1 MNILFHGCQILV
13 SKGKPFTYYQLS
25 EAYVRTPLRRASTQF
40 EVQTILPGP
49 EIEGNCHHKRELF
62 RYICFSLK
70 DPNHPKMTKV
80 YLKLMDEVRT
90 DFQFSWEK
98 GCEGS
103 TAMGHRNA
111 NQNTQN
117 LTLETKWL
125 PGSNLQ
131 DLFPSWGSTALLGT
145 VEGKLE
151 AIGNL

>member
-1 MNILFHGCQILV
+1 M
-13 SKGKPFTYYQLS
+13 K
-25 EAYVRTPLRRASTQF
+25 
-40 EVQTILPGP
+40 
-49 EIEGNCHHKRELF
+49 
-62 RYICFSLK
+62 
-70 DPNHPKMTKV
+70 KV

-98 GCEGS
+98 GSEGS

-131 DLFPSWGSTALLGT
+131 DLFPSWGSTALHGT